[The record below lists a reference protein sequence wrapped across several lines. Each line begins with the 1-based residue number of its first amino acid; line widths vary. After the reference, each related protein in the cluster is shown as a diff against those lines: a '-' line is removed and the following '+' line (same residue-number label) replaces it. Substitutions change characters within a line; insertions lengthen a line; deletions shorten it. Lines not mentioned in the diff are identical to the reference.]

1 MSQRRKVWAL
11 GALFFLPI
19 FHLKHVFNSRTGLK
33 MDLLKK
39 NLNQFSPL
47 YPPRYNSVTEYP
59 SERAPAK
66 KQFPASHPDVDLSVL
81 NMSFSTLSL
90 SCWTVFC
97 LRVGGNNSRYHG
109 V

>member
-1 MSQRRKVWAL
+1 
-11 GALFFLPI
+11 
-19 FHLKHVFNSRTGLK
+19 

-109 V
+109 VWNQVWIYLMSFTGLRDELRR